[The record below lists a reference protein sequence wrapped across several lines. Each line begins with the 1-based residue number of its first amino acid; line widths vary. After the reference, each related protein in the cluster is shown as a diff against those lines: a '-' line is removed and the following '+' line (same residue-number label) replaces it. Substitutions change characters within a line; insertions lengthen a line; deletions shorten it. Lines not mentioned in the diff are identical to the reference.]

1 MIGSKLLV
9 DTNIILY
16 LLNGDETIADFLQDK
31 ELFISF
37 ITELELLS
45 FWDLS
50 TNEEKYIQSF
60 IQNCK
65 SISMNELIKK
75 ETLQIRKNYKMKLP
89 DSIIAATSLYLDIP
103 LISADLGFQKIENL
117 SFIQYEL

>member
-1 MIGSKLLV
+1 MNGSKLLV

-50 TNEEKYIQSF
+50 TNEEKHIQSF
-60 IQNCK
+60 IKNCK

-75 ETLQIRKNYKMKLP
+75 ETIQIRKNYKMKLP

>member
-1 MIGSKLLV
+1 MNGSKLLV

-50 TNEEKYIQSF
+50 INEEKHIQSF

-75 ETLQIRKNYKMKLP
+75 ETIQIRKNYKMKLP
-89 DSIIAATSLYLDIP
+89 DSIIAATSLYIDIP

>member
-1 MIGSKLLV
+1 MNGSKLLV

-16 LLNGDETIADFLQDK
+16 LFNGDETIADFLQDK